1 LNVIADNAL
10 MLKVKSGDLDKLGL
24 LFERYKRPLFGF
36 FYRMTSD
43 KVISEDLVQNLFLRI
58 LKYRHTYTGKGEFR
72 TWAYHLA
79 RNILTDHWKK
89 QQKQGFKS
97 DISEW
102 QDQLADHQA
111 AEAGQQEEDIRL
123 LNLALNELAWEKRE
137 VLILSRYQGLKY
149 QEIAEIMQT
158 TEGNIKVMV
167 HRALA
172 ELKKN
177 FEKISQ
183 Q

>member
-1 LNVIADNAL
+1 VIADNAL
-10 MLKVKSGDLDKLGL
+10 MLKVKSGDLDKLGP

-43 KVISEDLVQNLFLRI
+43 RAISEDLVQNLFLRI

-79 RNILTDHWKK
+79 RNILTDYWKK
-89 QQKQGFKS
+89 QQKQGFQS
-97 DISEW
+97 DVSQW
-102 QDQLADHQA
+102 QDELADTQT
-111 AEAGQQEEDIRL
+111 AETWQQEEDIRL
-123 LNLALNELAWEKRE
+123 LNLALNQLSFEKRE

-158 TEGNIKVMV
+158 TEGNIKVMA
-167 HRALA
+167 HRALN
-172 ELKKN
+172 ELKKIY
-177 FEKISQ
+177 EKISEN
-183 Q
+183 